1 MERIFRKQSSKSWLS
16 DAYTVWRLTIRH
28 LDRLIVASVCGIIL
42 STINGAI
49 AWLVKPSMDSLFVQK
64 NQTIIY
70 LLPIGVFLLFLLR
83 GIFTFTNNFLMS
95 SIGAKIVKE
104 LRQAIYQKLLRLP
117 MSFYIE
123 KSSSSLISR
132 IFNDINGLEGSIAA
146 VTKDFFVQSVT
157 IIVLAGVALYRRWD
171 LALLSFVVIPLVA
184 FSSERFGKLMK
195 RVSMKTR
202 KLISTV
208 TKVVQETITG
218 IKVVKAFTLE
228 EQMSKRCEKAVT
240 EHYRNV
246 MREVRVNEFTTIVME
261 VLAGFGIAIILWY
274 GSYLILNS
282 KMTVGEF
289 FSFTAAVLMMY
300 TPLRRITKVN
310 NRFQKIRTAFHR
322 IREIFVYNDE
332 KGGTIEKEHLKGDI
346 EYKNVTFYYPQSKE
360 PVLKDVSF
368 EVKPGERLAIV
379 GFSGAGKSTLVDLM
393 LGFWTEH
400 DGKILIDGL
409 DIREYSLKYLRAQIG
424 IVSQDI
430 ILFDDT
436 VKNNILFGKPD
447 ATDEDIVKAAKAAY
461 AHEFIMEMPKGYE
474 THIGEKGIKL
484 SGGQKQRIALAR
496 TILKNPKILILDE
509 ATSSLDADSE
519 AKVQQALDALMP
531 GRTTIIIA
539 HRFSTIQKVDRIL
552 VLEKGEVIE
561 YGSHEELLK
570 NEGIYYKLYKAQLSF
585 SSANIIY
592 GSHEL

>member
-1 MERIFRKQSSKSWLS
+1 MERIFRKQSSKSWRA
-16 DAYTVWRLTIRH
+16 DAYIVWKLAIRH
-28 LDRLIVASVCGIIL
+28 LDRLIIASICGIIL

-49 AWLVKPSMDSLFVQK
+49 AWLVKPSMDGLFVQK

-83 GIFTFTNNFLMS
+83 GIFTFANNFLMS

-117 MSFYIE
+117 MSFYVE

-171 LALLSFVVIPLVA
+171 LALLSFVIIPLVA

-195 RVSMKTR
+195 RVSMRTR

-208 TKVVQETITG
+208 TKVVQETIIG

-228 EQMSKRCEKAVT
+228 EQMNKRCDKAVT

-261 VLAGFGIAIILWY
+261 VLAGIGIAIILWY
-274 GSYLILNS
+274 GSYLILNN

-332 KGGTIEKEHLKGDI
+332 KSGTIEKEHLKGNI
-346 EYKNVTFYYPQSKE
+346 EYNNVTFYYPQSKE

-368 EVKPGERLAIV
+368 EVRSGERLAIV

-393 LGFWTEH
+393 LGFWTEYE
-400 DGKILIDGL
+400 GKILIDGL
-409 DIREYSLKYLRAQIG
+409 DIKEYSLKYLRAQIG

-430 ILFDDT
+430 ILFNDT

-447 ATDEDIVKAAKAAY
+447 ATDEEIIEAAKAAY
-461 AHEFIMEMPKGYE
+461 AHEFIMEMPEGYD
-474 THIGEKGIKL
+474 TYIGEKGIKL
-484 SGGQKQRIALAR
+484 SGGQKQRIAIAR

-519 AKVQQALDALMP
+519 AKVQQALEALMP

-552 VLEKGEVIE
+552 VLEKGEIIE

-570 NEGIYYKLYKAQLSF
+570 NEGIYYKLYKAQLSV
-585 SSANIIY
+585 SSTSITY
-592 GSHEL
+592 GSH

>member
-1 MERIFRKQSSKSWLS
+1 MEEIFRKQSLKSWKS
-16 DAYTVWRLTIRH
+16 DAYIVWTLTIRH
-28 LDRLIVASVCGIIL
+28 LGRLIIASLCGIVL
-42 STINGAI
+42 SAINGAI

-70 LLPIGVFLLFLLR
+70 LLPVGVFLLFLLR
-83 GIFTFTNNFLMS
+83 GVFTFANNFLMS

-117 MSFYIE
+117 MSFYVE

-157 IIVLAGVALYRRWD
+157 VMVLAGVALYRRWD

-202 KLISTV
+202 KLISAV

-218 IKVVKAFTLE
+218 IKVVKAFTME
-228 EQMSKRCEKAVT
+228 DEMSRKCERAVT

-261 VLAGFGIAIILWY
+261 VLAGLGIAIILWY
-274 GSYLILNS
+274 GSYLILNNR
-282 KMTVGEF
+282 MTVGEF
-289 FSFTAAVLMMY
+289 FSFVAAVLMIY
-300 TPLRRITKVN
+300 TPLRRLSKVN
-310 NRFQKIRTAFHR
+310 NKFQKVRTALHR
-322 IREIFVYNDE
+322 IREIFMYEDEQGGNLDKDHFEGNIVYKD
-332 KGGTIEKEHLKGDI
+332 
-346 EYKNVTFYYPQSKE
+346 VTFCYPGTKE
-360 PVLKDVSF
+360 PALKNVSF

-393 LGFWTEH
+393 LGFWTQYEGEVLV
-400 DGKILIDGL
+400 DGVNVK
-409 DIREYSLKYLRAQIG
+409 EYTLKCLRSNIG

-430 ILFDDT
+430 VLFDDT
-436 VKNNILFGKPD
+436 VKNNILFGRPV
-447 ATDEDIVKAAKAAY
+447 ASEEEIIEAAKAAY
-461 AHEFIMEMPKGYE
+461 AHDFIMEMPEGYE
-474 THIGEKGIKL
+474 TRIGEKGIKL

-519 AKVQQALDALMP
+519 AKVQQALEALMP

-539 HRFSTIQKVDRIL
+539 HRFSTIQKADRIL
-552 VLEKGEVIE
+552 VLEHGRVVE
-561 YGSHEELLK
+561 YGNHNELIAL
-570 NEGIYYKLYKAQLSF
+570 EGVYYRLYKTQ
-585 SSANIIY
+585 SSLALA
-592 GSHEL
+592 E